1 MSMSRNYRRLGELLV
16 ARSAISSL
24 QLSIALADQRV
35 SNRRLGEVVIDRGY
49 TTEAEVAAC
58 LAYQCGYTLVDVNQV
73 TPQPEALARL
83 TAEDALA
90 LRALPIEDTPD
101 GLVCA
106 ISDPIDVFSND
117 KLAQLTRCRLQLQ
130 VAPETSL
137 LKRIRAVYGLI
148 EQPAPTQSFP
158 EAKFAPDRYTNL
170 VSLRRIGDGLLFEG
184 IDTQLDRTVS
194 LTAYP
199 EEDLGCCD
207 YLTIVQSAAKGHL
220 DGIAGIYECRNHGG
234 FWWTS
239 MQRLSGESLEEILKS
254 RSARSLPQAAAI
266 VSRVAEIVDGL
277 QRNGGVGTWPCP
289 SNILIRASGPLVAPL
304 EIPGA
309 SYTPLARNVEDG
321 MPGPA
326 AAFVMGRLLRDCL
339 FGLSGE
345 KERELPGLMQDILT
359 RCALADPQQRYGS
372 AIEVASALRSHD
384 WEALLNP
391 GEFQAKASGSGD
403 DDITD
408 GGAPEEVG
416 SSLWSKIFKGKVA

>member
-1 MSMSRNYRRLGELLV
+1 MSRNYRRLGELLV

-24 QLSIALADQRV
+24 QLSIALADQRI

-58 LAYQCGYTLVDVNQV
+58 LAYQCGYTLVDLSQV

-83 TAEDALA
+83 NAEDALA
-90 LRALPIEDTPD
+90 LRALPIAETSD
-101 GLVCA
+101 GLICA

-117 KLAQLTRCRLQLQ
+117 KLAQLTRCRLHLQ

-137 LKRIRAVYGLI
+137 MKRIRAVYGLS
-148 EQPAPTQSFP
+148 EQPIQTQNFP
-158 EAKFAPDRYTNL
+158 EAKFAPDRFCNL
-170 VSLRRIGDGLLFEG
+170 VSIKKVGEGLLF
-184 IDTQLDRTVS
+184 DATDAPFDRVVS

-199 EEDLGCCD
+199 EDDLVCSE
-207 YLTIVQSAAKGHL
+207 YLATVRSAAKGHVE
-220 DGIAGIYECRNHGG
+220 GIAAIHDCQNHSG

-239 MQRLSGESLEEILKS
+239 MQKLSGESLEDILKS

-277 QRNGGVGTWPCP
+277 QRNGGSGTWPCP

-309 SYTPLARNVEDG
+309 SYIPLARNVEDS

-326 AAFVMGRLLRDCL
+326 AAYVMGRLLRDCL

-345 KERELPGLMQDILT
+345 KERELPGLMEDILT
-359 RCALADPQQRYGS
+359 RCALADPVQRFGS

-384 WEALLNP
+384 WDALLNP
-391 GEFQAKASGSGD
+391 GEFQARASGSGSD
-403 DDITD
+403 DLTD
-408 GGAPEEVG
+408 GDGPEEAG
-416 SSLWSKIFKGKVA
+416 SSLWSKIFKGKAA